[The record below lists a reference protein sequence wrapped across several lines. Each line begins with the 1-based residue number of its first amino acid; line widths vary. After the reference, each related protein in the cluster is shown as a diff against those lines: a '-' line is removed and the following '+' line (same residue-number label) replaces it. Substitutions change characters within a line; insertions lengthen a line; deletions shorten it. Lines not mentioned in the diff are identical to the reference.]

1 MSSSQRDSVMV
12 WKVTVSNF
20 EFESWVGSTGNW
32 KTPLCQPSNFSNQ
45 TRIRL

>member
-1 MSSSQRDSVMV
+1 MSSGQRDSVMV

-32 KTPLCQPSNFSNQ
+32 KTLCQPSIFLNQ
-45 TRIRL
+45 TRIRQ